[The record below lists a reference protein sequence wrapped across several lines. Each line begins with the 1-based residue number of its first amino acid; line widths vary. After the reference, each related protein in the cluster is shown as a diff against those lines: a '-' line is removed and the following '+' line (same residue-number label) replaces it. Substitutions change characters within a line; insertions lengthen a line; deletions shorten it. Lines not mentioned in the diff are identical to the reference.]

1 MTTTADLILEYL
13 ALTDSQSW
21 PEREALVTDDAVFRT
36 PRGEV
41 VGPAAMTGFSRGMV
55 EGIAAAAHVVD
66 TIVDGEG
73 RAAIEGTWTATEPTS
88 GSALRLPFTA
98 FASSEGERLTSI
110 RVMFDPS
117 ALAPPPAPTDG
128 GDLVR
133 RIFERGINERDP
145 EALRALVGDGYVNH
159 DLPAPAPGP
168 DGLTAVLDQFFA
180 AFPDM
185 HVTVED
191 VIEDGDRIATRG
203 RFVGTHRGEFN
214 GVAATGRPVDVKY
227 IDVWRVEDGKAV
239 ENWVQMDL
247 LGLLQQVGAVPAP
260 SA

>member
-1 MTTTADLILEYL
+1 
-13 ALTDSQSW
+13 
-21 PEREALVTDDAVFRT
+21 
-36 PRGEV
+36 
-41 VGPAAMTGFSRGMV
+41 
-55 EGIAAAAHVVD
+55 
-66 TIVDGEG
+66 
-73 RAAIEGTWTATEPTS
+73 
-88 GSALRLPFTA
+88 
-98 FASSEGERLTSI
+98 
-110 RVMFDPS
+110 
-117 ALAPPPAPTDG
+117 
-128 GDLVR
+128 
-133 RIFERGINERDP
+133 
-145 EALRALVGDGYVNH
+145 
-159 DLPAPAPGP
+159 
-168 DGLTAVLDQFFA
+168 VLDQFFA

-214 GVAATGRPVDVKY
+214 GVPATGRPVDVKY